1 MILLTVLTK
10 SRWRHTSRMSAY
22 FKASSPEKSMAKMTL
37 NRIGNMIV
45 YILWCYIEITMKD
58 VKIDYISSASKDAY
72 ISLLIAFV
80 FIKIMKILCKLLAN
94 LFRALEIE
102 KV

>member
-1 MILLTVLTK
+1 
-10 SRWRHTSRMSAY
+10 
-22 FKASSPEKSMAKMTL
+22 
-37 NRIGNMIV
+37 
-45 YILWCYIEITMKD
+45 MKD

-102 KV
+102 KVQ